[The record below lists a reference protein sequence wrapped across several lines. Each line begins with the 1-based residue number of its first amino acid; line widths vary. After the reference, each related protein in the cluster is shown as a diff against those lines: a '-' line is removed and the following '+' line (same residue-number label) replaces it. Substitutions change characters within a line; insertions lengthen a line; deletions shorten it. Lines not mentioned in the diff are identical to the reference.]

1 MEYFVQFTYKV
12 GHSFY
17 GPFSDPDEAYAF
29 SINPLLKT
37 HDLVQTDIVQNV
49 NGAHV
54 NPVRE
59 TLIELHYAHGLP
71 LPPELQNPEEE
82 VVAPE

>member
-12 GHSFY
+12 GHSFH

-29 SINPLLKT
+29 SVNPVFKVD
-37 HDLVQTDIVQNV
+37 DLVQTDIVQNV
-49 NGAHV
+49 NGRYV
-54 NPVRE
+54 NPVKDS
-59 TLIELHYAHGLP
+59 LIEAHLAKGLP
-71 LPPELQNPEEE
+71 LPPELQDPEEE